1 MVRERRRL
9 SLEEAVKRL
18 TSDPARR
25 IGLPG
30 RGVLEVGAYA
40 DLNVLDA
47 GRVSERHDVE
57 PNRLAIGVR
66 HVLVNGDLAL
76 ADGTLT
82 GLRAGR
88 VLRRG

>member
-1 MVRERRRL
+1 M
-9 SLEEAVKRL
+9 
-18 TSDPARR
+18 
-25 IGLPG
+25 
-30 RGVLEVGAYA
+30 LEVGAYA

-47 GRVSERHDVE
+47 GRVSERGTTFE
-57 PNRLAIGVR
+57 PNRLATGVR

-82 GLRAGR
+82 GRRAGR